1 MSLPAP
7 TGETKLCHAFMQ
19 KPWIITKDATLI
31 SSNYVNLNTSV
42 CKGGFDSMLI
52 DHLHVTH

>member
-7 TGETKLCHAFMQ
+7 TREAKLCHAFMQ

-31 SSNYVNLNTSV
+31 SSNYVDFNTSV
-42 CKGGFDSMLI
+42 CKGGFDPMLVN
-52 DHLHVTH
+52 HFHVTH